1 MCRIAAEYDVV
12 HCCNEAGPTGN
23 AWRDTG
29 LFESIATVL
38 VMNVRQIEGRE
49 ATPSAGVIDSQER

>member
-1 MCRIAAEYDVV
+1 VV

-23 AWRDTG
+23 ALRDTG